1 MSTTTQMDELL
12 DLERSAW
19 KALSTSGDEAAAFY
33 SETLASKVLMLLPMG
48 MVIDDREQVI
58 DSMHGDP
65 WTSYELS
72 DERVVALGDG
82 GAVVAYSAHA
92 TRGDSDYRAL
102 INSTYV
108 REEGAWRLAL
118 HQQTPF

>member
-1 MSTTTQMDELL
+1 MTTTQTDELL

-19 KALSTSGDEAAAFY
+19 KALSTSGDEAAAFF
-33 SETLASKVLMLLPMG
+33 SAMLADDVLMLLPTG
-48 MVIDDREQVI
+48 MVIDDRDQVI

-72 DERVVALGDG
+72 DERVVPLGEN

-92 TRGDSDYRAL
+92 QRGDNDYRAL
-102 INSTYV
+102 VNSTYV
-108 REEGAWRLAL
+108 RQGGAWRLTL